1 MSAFKDA
8 IKNDVKK
15 TFINL
20 DEFADTHKLNGV
32 NVSCIIDKDLTQET
46 AARNRDLEGV
56 FLNTVTVYVAA
67 SDLTARP
74 VEGELLK
81 IDGSF
86 HLVQSVSDE
95 DGIYAIVCVE
105 NQQ

>member
-1 MSAFKDA
+1 MSNFKNVVQ
-8 IKNDVKK
+8 NDVKK

-20 DEFADTHKLNGV
+20 GEFADTHSLNGV
-32 NVSCIIDKDLTQET
+32 SVSCIIDKDVTQET

-67 SDLTARP
+67 VDLPARP

-95 DGIYAIVCVE
+95 EGVYAIVCVE

>member
-1 MSAFKDA
+1 MSAFKEA
-8 IKNDVKK
+8 VRKDVKG
-15 TFINL
+15 TFINF
-20 DEFADTHKLNGV
+20 DEFAYWHTLNGKKV
-32 NVSCIIDKDLTQET
+32 LCIIDKDITSEV

-56 FLNTVTVYVAA
+56 FLNTLTIYVE
-67 SDLTARP
+67 DLDLNPRP

-81 IDGSF
+81 VDGSF

-95 DGIYAIVCVE
+95 DGVYAIVCVE